1 MKVSDILRTTG
12 HYTDDDIRLFEASVT
27 RRKLAKNEI
36 MLPEGQVCKFIYFL
50 IEGSAFQYRRL
61 PDGRQ
66 AVDLHV
72 AGEWFTNYQSLISQ
86 VPSELTVSAFSE
98 SLVLELDLNVVHYLT
113 GRSLAFL
120 QLNKALEGVA
130 GRLQFLEKAMSP
142 NDKYNWVIDQRPE
155 LIRTF
160 PLKMLA
166 SYLQITPETL
176 SRVRK
181 SMTKPRIS

>member
-27 RRKLAKNEI
+27 QRKLAKNEVV
-36 MLPEGQVCKFIYFL
+36 LPQGQVCKSIYFL
-50 IEGSAFQYRRL
+50 IKGSAFQYRQL
-61 PDGRQ
+61 SDGNQ
-66 AVDLHV
+66 VVDLHV
-72 AGEWFTNYQSLISQ
+72 GGQWFTNYQSLISQ
-86 VPSELTVSAFSE
+86 IPSELTVSAFSE
-98 SLVLELDLNVVHYLT
+98 SIILEMDLNVVHYLI

-120 QLNKALEGVA
+120 QLNKALEGA
-130 GRLQFLEKAMSP
+130 TSRMKFLERAMSP
-142 NDKYNWVIDQRPE
+142 NEKYNLVINQRPE
-155 LIRTF
+155 LIRAF

-181 SMTKPRIS
+181 SIMKPRIS